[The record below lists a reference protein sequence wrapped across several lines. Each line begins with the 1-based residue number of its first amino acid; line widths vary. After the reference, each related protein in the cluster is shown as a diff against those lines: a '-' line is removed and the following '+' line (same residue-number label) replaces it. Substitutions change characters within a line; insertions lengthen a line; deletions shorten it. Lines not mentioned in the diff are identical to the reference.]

1 MVPLLAT
8 LLLVRLQGLHGV
20 GCGGRGGFNFK
31 VGETVVVALEKGG
44 T

>member
-8 LLLVRLQGLHGV
+8 LLLVRLQWLGWDEVAGGGLISM
-20 GCGGRGGFNFK
+20 RE
-31 VGETVVVALEKGG
+31 ETVVVALEKGG